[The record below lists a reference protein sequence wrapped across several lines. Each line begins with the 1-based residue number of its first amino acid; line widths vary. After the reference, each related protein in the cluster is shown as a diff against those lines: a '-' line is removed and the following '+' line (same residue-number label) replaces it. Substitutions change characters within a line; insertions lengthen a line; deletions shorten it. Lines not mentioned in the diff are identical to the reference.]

1 LCHAR
6 NKKKDCIV
14 NETDGT
20 ERLFIEN
27 QKLKVDISNMKTVE
41 MQLAEKDKQLND
53 LKQKQERV
61 EQLIQI
67 LIDSGQ
73 LKPAS

>member
-1 LCHAR
+1 L
-6 NKKKDCIV
+6 
-14 NETDGT
+14 
-20 ERLFIEN
+20 
-27 QKLKVDISNMKTVE
+27 QKLYSEFSGFSHISKHTLPEFSNTKTVE

-53 LKQKQERV
+53 LKQKQEKV
-61 EQLIQI
+61 EQLIQT